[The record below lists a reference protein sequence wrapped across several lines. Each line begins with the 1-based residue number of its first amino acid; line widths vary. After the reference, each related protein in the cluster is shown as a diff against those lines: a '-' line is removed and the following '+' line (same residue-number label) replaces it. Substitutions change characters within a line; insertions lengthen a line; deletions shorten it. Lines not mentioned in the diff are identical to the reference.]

1 MKWVG
6 ASIVFGVAAISQHAD
21 AKPDQIRLVTA
32 PNNEYALVWIQPTG
46 PLRVVSAGNGS
57 AETELDV
64 SSFGQRFG
72 EDQPTA
78 VPLSFVSPDSTWLFV
93 VAPPDS
99 FANAPES
106 FNRPALLF
114 HRIRSE
120 HGALHFQPA
129 MPERFEK
136 AAWEF
141 LDRELKLQRGDVPRD
156 AQRVYSSEFIDWSPD
171 SGRLLMKISSGAWSP
186 SKQEWVQSVY
196 NWYCYFN
203 LRSGEFELTDR
214 LRSVDSK
221 PELNGVASDDPGM
234 MTIVTAAE
242 PIGGEGPQPARKERF
257 EQADKRLNDVYAK
270 LLTKTEPA
278 QREAVREE
286 ERAWLLSRD
295 TQAQV
300 EAIQAWS
307 FGPESVARI
316 LENKTASTEAR
327 VVELEKRL

>member
-1 MKWVG
+1 MKWVR
-6 ASIVFGVAAISQHAD
+6 ASIVLGVAVISQQVD
-21 AKPDQIRLVTA
+21 AKQDQIRLVTS
-32 PNNEYALVWIQPTG
+32 PNNEYALEWTQPSG

-57 AETELDV
+57 AETQLDV
-64 SSFGQRFG
+64 SSFAQRFG
-72 EDQPTA
+72 EDHPGA
-78 VPLSFVSPDSTWLFV
+78 VPLTFVSPDGTWLFV

-99 FANAPES
+99 FANPPES
-106 FNRPALLF
+106 FNQPALLF
-114 HRIRSE
+114 HRIQSKD
-120 HGALHFQPA
+120 GALLFQPA
-129 MPERFEK
+129 MPERLEK
-136 AAWEF
+136 ASWEF
-141 LDRELKLQRGDVPRD
+141 LDRELNLQRGDVPGD
-156 AQRVYSSEFIDWSPD
+156 AQRVYSAEFIDWSPD
-171 SGRLLMKISSGAWSP
+171 SGRLLMKISSGLWST

-196 NWYCYFN
+196 HWYCYFN
-203 LRSGEFELTDR
+203 LRSGKFELTDR

-278 QREAVREE
+278 KREE
-286 ERAWLLSRD
+286 LREEQSAWLLSRD
-295 TQAQV
+295 TEAQAAAV
-300 EAIQAWS
+300 QAWS
-307 FGPESVARI
+307 SGPESAARI